1 MDGSSTAA
9 TANQLAWDADVE
21 PANQNAVPQLKLHRG
36 GPGRRRLPIV
46 AADLEGVAIQSTK
59 VGEVPMAP
67 ADLPE
72 LSTLKFLDEIPRFQ
86 AILRGELP
94 PPITVEIDPTN
105 ICNHH
110 CVWCIEA
117 EYISSDKNTMKK
129 KHLLRIVR
137 EVKELGA
144 KSIVFKGGG
153 EPLVH
158 PAIGD
163 ALKLAHELGLR
174 SGIITNGER
183 ILALKDAIIQYA
195 TWVRVSIDSGT
206 PEDHEKMHG
215 AKPGAFQK
223 AFDGITEI
231 SPHVFV
237 GTQFVLNEEN
247 WRGAEEGARKSK
259 QAGAK
264 YIQFKSVIR
273 EQTLDEGSVPH
284 IDAAVAR
291 ARRELDGVDGFR
303 VVGTGTAKR
312 QPPYRTCKGHQLVM
326 IIGANGNSYACCSTR
341 GQEDYS
347 FGSVYNT
354 SLKEMWTSQQ
364 RKDVLG
370 RIDNLE
376 CRAGCRARSRLRYD
390 AYNEVFDYLSSNQ
403 PHADFF

>member
-1 MDGSSTAA
+1 MDGSSAA
-9 TANQLAWDADVE
+9 AVANQLAWDAEAE
-21 PANQNAVPQLKLHRG
+21 PANANAVPLKLHRG
-36 GPGRRRLPIV
+36 GPLGRRRLPIL
-46 AADLEGVAIQSTK
+46 AADLEGVAIANTK
-59 VGEVPMAP
+59 TGEVPMAP

-86 AILRGELP
+86 AILRGEMP

-117 EYISSDKNTMKK
+117 EYISSDKNTMKRE
-129 KHLLRIVR
+129 HLLRIVR

-158 PAIGD
+158 PAIAD
-163 ALKLAHELGLR
+163 ALQLSHELGLR
-174 SGIITNGER
+174 NGIITNGER
-183 ILALKDAIIQYA
+183 ILAHKEAIIKYA

-223 AFDGITEI
+223 AFDGIAAV

-237 GTQFVLNEEN
+237 GTQFVLNEDN
-247 WRGAEEGARKSK
+247 WRGAEAGARKSK
-259 QAGAK
+259 EAGAK

-273 EQTLDEGSVPH
+273 NKTLDADAVPH
-284 IDAAVAR
+284 MDEVVAR
-291 ARRELDGVDGFR
+291 SRRELDGVDGFR

-326 IIGANGNSYACCSTR
+326 ILGANGNSYACCSTR

-364 RKDVLG
+364 RKTVLD

-390 AYNEVFDYLSSNQ
+390 AYNEVFDYLQSSQ
-403 PHADFF
+403 PHGDFF